1 MNRGLDSDV
10 LVAEVRATSRKPD
23 EIYGM
28 IERLCPRTRK
38 VELFGRPHNVQ
49 PNWITLGNQLDGVRL
64 IEPDVVRRFRQ
75 RYPNGYSMTST
86 NQYQDMKTSA
96 INQQTNSK

>member
-1 MNRGLDSDV
+1 MNRGLDTDV
-10 LVAEVRATSRKPD
+10 IVAEVRATSRKPD

-28 IERLCPRTRK
+28 IERLAPHTRK

-75 RYPNGYSMTST
+75 RYPNGYSMSSA
-86 NQYQDMKTSA
+86 NQQYEMKTSG
-96 INQQTNSK
+96 NNHQMNSK

>member
-1 MNRGLDSDV
+1 MNSGLDSDV
-10 LVAEVRATSRKPD
+10 IVAEVRATSRKPD

-28 IERLCPRTRK
+28 IERLSPRTRK

-64 IEPDVVRRFRQ
+64 IEPDVVRT
-75 RYPNGYSMTST
+75 MTSS
-86 NQYQDMKTSA
+86 NQQQHHQDMKTSG
-96 INQQTNSK
+96 NHQQTNSK

>member
-64 IEPDVVRRFRQ
+64 IESDVVRRFRQ
-75 RYPNGYSMTST
+75 RYPNGYSMTGT
-86 NQYQDMKTSA
+86 HQHQDMKTSGM
-96 INQQTNSK
+96 NQQINSK